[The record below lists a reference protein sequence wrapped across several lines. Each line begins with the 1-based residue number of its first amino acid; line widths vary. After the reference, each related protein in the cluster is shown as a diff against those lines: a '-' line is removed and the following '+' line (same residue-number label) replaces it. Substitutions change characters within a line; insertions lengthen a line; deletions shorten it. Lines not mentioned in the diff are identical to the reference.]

1 LTRNRPFDILS
12 VGELLIDLMS
22 ASFADSLSEISTFQR
37 HPGGSPANLCMN
49 MARLGNRTKLV
60 ASVGK
65 DDLGQ
70 FLLDYV
76 QTLPIDC
83 TDLNQVMVPT
93 TLILVT
99 RSKSVANFEAYRG
112 ADCQI
117 TPIQLKEEI
126 LKKVSIF
133 HTTCFALSQQP
144 AQSTILEGAQKAAT
158 LGCQI
163 SIDANY
169 ASKIWPNRIEAQK
182 VVADYCQLGAIIKM
196 SEVDWERLYEH
207 PLDNPQKAITHLLSL
222 GAKEVCLTFGGDGCW
237 VGNNQETQFLPAR
250 KVTVKDTTGA
260 GDAFWSGYLTAYLD
274 GHSLINRAKAGRSMA
289 ELKIGH
295 LGTLPPKVNK
305 DLVYADIQIVE

>member
-1 LTRNRPFDILS
+1 MTRKKPFDILS

-22 ASFADSLSEISTFQR
+22 TEFADSLTDISTYQR

-49 MARLGNRTKLV
+49 MARLGNQTKLV
-60 ASVGK
+60 ATVGQ
-65 DDLGQ
+65 DDMGQ

-83 TDLNQVMVPT
+83 THLTQVTEPT

-99 RSKSVANFEAYRG
+99 RSKSIANFEAYRG

-117 TPIQLKEEI
+117 SPPQIKAEI

-144 AQSTILEGAQKAAT
+144 AQTTILEAAQKAAT
-158 LGCQI
+158 LGCQL

-169 ASKIWPNRIEAQK
+169 AAKIWPNRAEAQQ
-182 VVADYCQLGAIIKM
+182 VVAQYCSMGAIIKM
-196 SEVDWERLYEH
+196 SEVDWERLYEY
-207 PLDNPQKAITHLLSL
+207 PLDNPQKAIAHLLAL
-222 GAKEVCLTFGGDGCW
+222 GATEVCLTLGGEGCW
-237 VGNNQETQFLPAR
+237 VANSHKIEFLPAR
-250 KVTVKDTTGA
+250 KVVVKDTTGA
-260 GDAFWSGYLTAYLD
+260 GDAFWSGYLTALLD

-295 LGTLPPKVNK
+295 LGALPSKIERAMIYK
-305 DLVYADIQIVE
+305 DL